1 MKLISLDL
9 QMESKKHFRKQLKKE
24 MSPLA
29 GCAAYQIAIGTQ
41 GMYFLIQWNI
51 MYCSEL
57 SISPKTNEH
66 AASLWMK
73 NHRPKTWFFGF

>member
-41 GMYFLIQWNI
+41 GMYFLIQ
-51 MYCSEL
+51 
-57 SISPKTNEH
+57 
-66 AASLWMK
+66 
-73 NHRPKTWFFGF
+73 